1 LCVPSVCDLIAFG
14 VWWFVL
20 EEECVLRAGLR
31 LKDLRSRDSG
41 EAGFRSECGFG
52 DGARLFDFIVSCFSF
67 PLWFHSESFEVEF
80 IFELELDRTAACD
93 CDSSIVSNPQKV
105 YMPVFAFAIVLAFR
119 EFNPIPQS
127 RVEWD
132 IQLSTMPVYI

>member
-1 LCVPSVCDLIAFG
+1 LCVPSACDLIALG

-31 LKDLRSRDSG
+31 LKDLRGRDSG

-67 PLWFHSESFEVEF
+67 PLWFPSESFEVEF
-80 IFELELDRTAACD
+80 IFELELGRTAACD

-105 YMPVFAFAIVLAFR
+105 YMPVFASAIALAFR
-119 EFNPIPQS
+119 EFNSIQS
-127 RVEWD
+127 NPAE
-132 IQLSTMPVYI
+132 